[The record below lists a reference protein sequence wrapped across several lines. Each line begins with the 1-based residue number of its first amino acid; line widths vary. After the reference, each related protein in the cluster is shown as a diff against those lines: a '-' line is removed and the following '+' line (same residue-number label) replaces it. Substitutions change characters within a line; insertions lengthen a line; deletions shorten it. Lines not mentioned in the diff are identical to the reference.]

1 MTQAALSA
9 AADAGVPSLLGRVQ
23 RIGVPQGSW
32 QLLDPGRSV
41 AQRIGATEARS
52 IRFEIGVSQQEIIN
66 DALAAIAGGQA
77 DVVLVV
83 GGEARAFDRDGGQQI
98 DDASR
103 PPDQIVTRPPD
114 FIAPVEIGAG
124 LVWPVV
130 QEYALIENA
139 LAQAEGLGATAQAAD
154 IARLWARFNQ
164 VARTNP
170 AAAFGRPMDASAI
183 ATPGPKN
190 RPLSSPY
197 NRWHSTQWT
206 VDQAGALLFCSTE
219 VARHTGVAPDR
230 WVFPHVALH
239 SSQAIT
245 LAARRHLHRWPAMAV
260 LGRAAAHHL
269 GRPLREIELA
279 EIYSCFPA
287 AVRVQQRE
295 LELDLDGTPTITGGM
310 AFAGG
315 PFNNFVFQSTAAMV
329 GRLRQDPGQLGLV
342 TTVSGML
349 SKPGLAVWSA
359 QPPAGPALIADLGA
373 EGTEATATAPVAE
386 LNAPA
391 TEATV
396 VSSTVTFEETEPW
409 QPTRVAVVLDRSD
422 GTRTAAAC
430 VDADFARRCL
440 TENLIGQRVRVEDT
454 TFTP

>member
-1 MTQAALSA
+1 MTQAALNA
-9 AADAGVPSLLGRVQ
+9 GADAGAPSLLGRVQ
-23 RIGVPQGSW
+23 RICVPQGSW
-32 QLLDPGRSV
+32 QLLDPARSV

-52 IRFEIGVSQQEIIN
+52 IRFELGVSQQEIIN
-66 DALAAIAGGQA
+66 DALGAIAGGLA

-98 DDASR
+98 DDAGT
-103 PPDQIVTRPPD
+103 PPDEIITRPPD
-114 FIAPVEIGAG
+114 FVAPVEIGAG

-139 LAQAEGLGATAQAAD
+139 LAQAEGLSTSAQAAD

-164 VARTNP
+164 VAGTNP
-170 AAAFGRPMDASAI
+170 DAAFGRPMDASAI

-206 VDQAGALLFCSTE
+206 VDQAGALLFCSAE
-219 VARHTGVAPDR
+219 VARQTGVAPDR

-245 LAARRHLHRWPAMAV
+245 LTARRHLHRWPAMAV

-279 EIYSCFPA
+279 ELYSCFPA

-295 LELDLDGTPTITGGM
+295 LELDPDGTPTITGGM

-329 GRLRQDPGQLGLV
+329 GRLRQDPAQLGLV

-359 QPPAGPALIADLGA
+359 HPAAGPALIADLGA
-373 EGTEATATAPVAE
+373 EGTKATAIAPVAE

-409 QPTRVAVVLDRSD
+409 KPTRVAAVLDRSD

-430 VDADFARRCL
+430 ADAAFARRCL